1 MTEQWYE
8 AKMHGL
14 YIYPIE
20 IVRHSK
26 TSVWMERAD
35 WKNGGVMHER
45 RSRMRIFPT
54 REEAIAHVRLLMD
67 RRITSAR
74 RTYDE
79 AKREMVKLDV
89 AISGK
94 AFVMPEREKR

>member
-45 RSRMRIFPT
+45 RSRS
-54 REEAIAHVRLLMD
+54 
-67 RRITSAR
+67 SAEQG
-74 RTYDE
+74 DE
-79 AKREMVKLDV
+79 R
-89 AISGK
+89 
-94 AFVMPEREKR
+94 